1 MKRNLLALLLALV
14 MVMSL
19 TPAYAQN
26 DAATLIVAQQVD
38 VASMDPHMCGSMT
51 DMNVLLNVYDALV
64 GTDQE
69 GNLVPALALEWKAVD
84 ELTWEFKL
92 REGVQFHNGEP
103 FNAESVKYT
112 VERLIDK
119 DNPVQVVEFAL
130 VTGATVVDKY
140 TVQIHTAKPDP
151 LIPNKCSLFTGLML
165 PAGYCQEKG
174 LDYLAEHPIG
184 CGPYK
189 FVSWTRDNEIV
200 LEANKD
206 YWQGP
211 AAFEKLIFKVIPNA
225 ADMSA
230 AIRTGE
236 IDIATNCIDADMAA
250 TLSKDENITIQVS
263 PWVRTFAVNI
273 DTSYPNLDNKLVRQ
287 AINYAIDVEAIIESL
302 YGGYANSVPT
312 TVPIQ
317 VFGFNPDVP
326 KYGYDPEKAK
336 ALLEEAGFPEGL
348 EIAFMATNTDSA
360 VAQAIAYYLEEV
372 GIKVDLQLVDSATL
386 DAKRRDSA
394 SPLYMYGNS
403 PWTMDAWTNFQSY
416 LPVEDSTNW
425 QRSNDERLLALTT
438 KASTNVDPAI
448 RQEAFYEI
456 QEILSEEAYFVF
468 LWQRD
473 TVLAIRNDVTWEPN
487 PVGVFWMYTAKP
499 AAQ

>member
-1 MKRNLLALLLALV
+1 MKKTLLALMLALSV
-14 MVMSL
+14 LFGLSAAL
-19 TPAYAQN
+19 AEN
-26 DAATLIVAQQVD
+26 DAGTLIVAQQID

-64 GTDQE
+64 GTDAE
-69 GNLVPALALEWKAVD
+69 GNLTPSLALEWKAVD
-84 ELTWEFKL
+84 DLTWEFKL
-92 REGVQFHNGEP
+92 REGVKFHNGEP

-119 DNPVQVVEFAL
+119 SNPVSVVEFEF
-130 VTGATVVDKY
+130 VTGATVIDEY

-200 LEANKD
+200 LEAYD
-206 YWQGP
+206 EYWQGK
-211 AAFEKLIFKVIPNA
+211 AAFDKLIFKVIPNA

-236 IDIATNCIDADMAA
+236 IDIATNCIDADVAA

-273 DTSYPNLDNKLVRQ
+273 DTTYPNLDNKLVRQ
-287 AINYAIDVEAIIESL
+287 AINYAIDVDAIIDSM
-302 YGGYANSVPT
+302 YGGYAHAVAT
-312 TVPIQ
+312 TVPTQ
-317 VFGFNPDVP
+317 VFGYNPNVKP
-326 KYGYDPEKAK
+326 YGYDPEKAK
-336 ALLEEAGFPEGL
+336 ALLAEAGFPDGI
-348 EIAFMATNTDSA
+348 EIAFMATNSDSA

-386 DAKRRDSA
+386 DAKRRSDA

-416 LPVEDSTNW
+416 LPVEGSTNW
-425 QRSNDERLLALTT
+425 QRSNDPNLLALTT
-438 KASTNVDPAI
+438 KASTNVDPAV

-473 TVLAIRNDVTWEPN
+473 TVLAIRNDVIWQPN
-487 PVGVFWMYTAKP
+487 PVGVFWMYTARP
-499 AAQ
+499 AN